1 MTGLPRSQTTK
12 PACSL
17 SAILKRSIKPS
28 PTASRAL
35 GARLEQEVGRKPLAD
50 ITALLIQQTLDRHL
64 TVTTAND
71 YQ

>member
-1 MTGLPRSQTTK
+1 
-12 PACSL
+12 
-17 SAILKRSIKPS
+17 LKRSIKPS